1 MISKIRTQRVRILLP
16 HPHSSLLDS
25 GPRSKLPSVHPPK
38 RTPSDLLLSKDRG
51 GAVIPEWYSDPVSEC
66 RAVRT
71 AAGIFDFSFR
81 AKFSAGGS
89 DRVRFIHG
97 MVSND

>member
-51 GAVIPEWYSDPVSEC
+51 GIMVAARFDQPICEC
-66 RAVRT
+66 RSEVILKLESQPFPFQCFASN
-71 AAGIFDFSFR
+71 G
-81 AKFSAGGS
+81 AKNLP
-89 DRVRFIHG
+89 V
-97 MVSND
+97 